1 MQTRYKA
8 FKLSFAIALLLLAAS
23 VFAAERYQV
32 DTAHTYI
39 LFKVKHFN
47 IGYSYGRFDGPT
59 GSIVW
64 DDDNPD
70 VSSIEMT
77 VNAVE
82 VNTADDKR
90 DQHIRSADF
99 LNVEKYAAIVFKST
113 SVKKLSADTYEVAGE
128 LTLLGKT
135 RPIALEVRQT
145 GVGKDPWGSY
155 RRGFETKFIIKRSDW
170 GMDFML
176 NGVSDE
182 VELTVSIEGIRQ

>member
-8 FKLSFAIALLLLAAS
+8 FKLSSAIALLLLATS

-39 LFKVKHFN
+39 LFKVKHFD

-64 DDDNPD
+64 EQANPAN
-70 VSSIEMT
+70 SSIEMT
-77 VNAVE
+77 VNAVD
-82 VNTADDKR
+82 VNTADGKR
-90 DQHIRSADF
+90 DQHLRSADF
-99 LNVEKYAAIVFKST
+99 LNVEKYTAIAFKST
-113 SVKKLSADTYEVAGE
+113 SVRQLSADAYEVTGE

-135 RPIALEVRQT
+135 RPIAMTVRQT
-145 GVGKDPWGSY
+145 GVGKDPWGDY
-155 RRGFETKFIIKRSDW
+155 RRGFETNFVIKRSDW

-176 NGVSDE
+176 DGVSDE

>member
-1 MQTRYKA
+1 M
-8 FKLSFAIALLLLAAS
+8 
-23 VFAAERYQV
+23 V
-32 DTAHTYI
+32 
-39 LFKVKHFN
+39 
-47 IGYSYGRFDGPT
+47 RFDGPT

-64 DDDNPD
+64 DDDNPA

-99 LNVEKYAAIVFKST
+99 LNVEKYAGIVFKST